1 MPETGLKMNW
11 TVANAGVVRNMIPLG
26 AQAWAD
32 VRLLRGNDLQDIEKK
47 VNARIKNNCCRSLKC
62 P

>member
-1 MPETGLKMNW
+1 MNW